1 MPQNTFWRSQRD
13 TPQLAAGRV
22 HFYQNEYICIVKRS
36 PRLLAVLSMVAF
48 CNLSARAQ
56 IVIDPTFESSITS
69 NANAAKIEAGI
80 NQAISRIESDIE
92 TPITVN
98 IDFTTMSSGL
108 GESDTYVGTTT
119 YSSYRAQ
126 LAASATSTDDAIA
139 LTSRPV
145 QTNNPV
151 NGDADIELTLPSA
164 RALGYSGA
172 DPPVGQPDGTISVNL
187 SLLNLSRTGS

>member
-1 MPQNTFWRSQRD
+1 MKLS
-13 TPQLAAGRV
+13 L
-22 HFYQNEYICIVKRS
+22 
-36 PRLLAVLSMVAF
+36 RLLAILSTVAY
-48 CNLSARAQ
+48 CNPSAHAQ
-56 IVIDPTFESSITS
+56 IVIDPTFDSSITS
-69 NANAAKIEAGI
+69 NPQAAEIESGI
-80 NQAISRIESDIE
+80 DQAISRIESDIE

-139 LTSRPV
+139 LTSLPV